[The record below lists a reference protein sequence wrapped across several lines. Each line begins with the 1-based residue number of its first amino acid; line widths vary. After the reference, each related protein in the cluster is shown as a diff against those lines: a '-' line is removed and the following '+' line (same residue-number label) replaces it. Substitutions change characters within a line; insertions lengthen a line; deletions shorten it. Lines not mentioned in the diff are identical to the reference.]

1 MGETS
6 KLLLLVGFAYM
17 CYKGIVNAEAC
28 LTYIGTVVVLT
39 FIFGPEGLFTGD
51 ILLNLFGGGLIMGG
65 CYMLSDY
72 AFVSQKRKTSLRSH
86 SRYYYCGNSNF
97 QRLSGRN
104 LLWYFNSKLYGRN
117 VVLRVS
123 KACIWNFRKKRLKL
137 EEESMKNKNVKGLLA
152 LVVVTALS
160 FGVILGSKALAQNT
174 GAGDASKEAKVLE
187 ELDTKGAENIQ
198 KAVKTDKGYVVTVK
212 KKGYASDI
220 VMKVSFDE
228 KGETVTNAEVTE
240 QNETEGLGAK
250 IADAEFLSQFEGV
263 KAPVVLPGM
272 KLEGDSQE
280 KNSTEELKGA
290 VFADGTY
297 EAKGE
302 PMDGF
307 TDQVNMTVKDGKITE
322 VVWESVGEDGSKKSV
337 LSESGEYVMT
347 EDGPT
352 WKEQAEAMAAA
363 LVENQ
368 SLDFAALD
376 EQGKTDAVSGVSIS
390 VGGFVNLAEQC
401 MKEAAGITETP
412 VLQDGTYEA
421 KGEPADGYTDQVNMT
436 VKDGKITEVVWES
449 VGEDGSKKSVLS
461 ESGEYVMTENGP
473 TWKEQ
478 AEAMAA
484 ALVENQ
490 SLDFAELN
498 EQGKTDAVSGV
509 SISVGGFVD
518 LAQQCL
524 NQAAGI
530 EETKEQ
536 ETETP
541 AEGTQVDAVSGATIS
556 STAAVTGINDAYAF
570 LQTVK

>member
-1 MGETS
+1 
-6 KLLLLVGFAYM
+6 
-17 CYKGIVNAEAC
+17 
-28 LTYIGTVVVLT
+28 
-39 FIFGPEGLFTGD
+39 
-51 ILLNLFGGGLIMGG
+51 
-65 CYMLSDY
+65 
-72 AFVSQKRKTSLRSH
+72 
-86 SRYYYCGNSNF
+86 
-97 QRLSGRN
+97 
-104 LLWYFNSKLYGRN
+104 
-117 VVLRVS
+117 
-123 KACIWNFRKKRLKL
+123 
-137 EEESMKNKNVKGLLA
+137 MKNKTVRGILA

-160 FGVILGSKALAQNT
+160 FGVILGSKALAKDT
-174 GAGDASKEAKVLE
+174 GAGAASQEAKVLE

-228 KGETVTNAEVTE
+228 AGETVTAVEVTD

-272 KLEGDSQE
+272 KLESDSQKE
-280 KNSTEELKGA
+280 DSTEELKGA
-290 VFADGTY
+290 VLADGTY

-302 PMDGF
+302 PMDGY
-307 TDQVNMTVKDGKITE
+307 TDQVSMTVKEGKITE

-337 LSESGEYVMT
+337 LSETGEYVMT
-347 EDGPT
+347 EDGLT
-352 WKEQAEAMAAA
+352 WKEQAEAMAAT

-368 SLDFAALD
+368 SLEFANLN

-401 MKEAAGITETP
+401 MKEAAGLTQTLA
-412 VLQDGTYEA
+412 LQDGTYEA
-421 KGEPADGYTDQVNMT
+421 KGTPADGYTDQVTMT
-436 VKDGKITEVVWES
+436 VKEGKITEVAWES

-461 ESGEYVMTENGP
+461 ENGEYVMTEDGL

-490 SLDFAELN
+490 SLEFANLN

-509 SISVGGFVD
+509 SISVGGFVN
-518 LAQQCL
+518 LAQQCM

-530 EETKEQ
+530 EEAQEQ
-536 ETETP
+536 EAETP
-541 AEGTQVDAVSGATIS
+541 AEGTQVDAISGATVS
-556 STAAVTGINDAYAF
+556 STAAVTAINDAYAF
-570 LQTVK
+570 LQTLK

>member
-1 MGETS
+1 
-6 KLLLLVGFAYM
+6 
-17 CYKGIVNAEAC
+17 
-28 LTYIGTVVVLT
+28 
-39 FIFGPEGLFTGD
+39 
-51 ILLNLFGGGLIMGG
+51 
-65 CYMLSDY
+65 
-72 AFVSQKRKTSLRSH
+72 
-86 SRYYYCGNSNF
+86 
-97 QRLSGRN
+97 
-104 LLWYFNSKLYGRN
+104 
-117 VVLRVS
+117 
-123 KACIWNFRKKRLKL
+123 
-137 EEESMKNKNVKGLLA
+137 MKNKTVRGILA

-160 FGVILGSKALAQNT
+160 FGVILGSKALAKDT
-174 GAGDASKEAKVLE
+174 GAGSASQEAKVLE

-228 KGETVTNAEVTE
+228 AGETVTAVEVTD

-272 KLEGDSQE
+272 KLESESQKE
-280 KNSTEELKGA
+280 DSTEELKGA
-290 VFADGTY
+290 VLADGTY

-302 PMDGF
+302 PMDGY
-307 TDQVNMTVKDGKITE
+307 TDQVTMTVKDGKITE

-337 LSESGEYVMT
+337 LSENGEYVMT
-347 EDGPT
+347 EDGLT

-368 SLDFAALD
+368 SLEFANLN

-390 VGGFVNLAEQC
+390 VGGFVNLAQQC
-401 MKEAAGITETP
+401 MKEAAGLTQTLA
-412 VLQDGTYEA
+412 LQDGTYEA
-421 KGEPADGYTDQVNMT
+421 KGTPADGYTDQVTMT
-436 VKDGKITEVVWES
+436 VKEGKITEVAWES

-461 ESGEYVMTENGP
+461 ENGEYVMTEDGL

-490 SLDFAELN
+490 SLEFANLN

-509 SISVGGFVD
+509 SISVGGFVN
-518 LAQQCL
+518 LAQQCM

-530 EETKEQ
+530 EEAQEQ
-536 ETETP
+536 EAETP
-541 AEGTQVDAVSGATIS
+541 AEGTQVDAISGATVS
-556 STAAVTGINDAYAF
+556 STAAVTAINDAYAF
-570 LQTVK
+570 LQTLK

>member
-1 MGETS
+1 
-6 KLLLLVGFAYM
+6 
-17 CYKGIVNAEAC
+17 
-28 LTYIGTVVVLT
+28 
-39 FIFGPEGLFTGD
+39 
-51 ILLNLFGGGLIMGG
+51 
-65 CYMLSDY
+65 
-72 AFVSQKRKTSLRSH
+72 
-86 SRYYYCGNSNF
+86 
-97 QRLSGRN
+97 
-104 LLWYFNSKLYGRN
+104 
-117 VVLRVS
+117 
-123 KACIWNFRKKRLKL
+123 
-137 EEESMKNKNVKGLLA
+137 MKNKTVRGILA

-160 FGVILGSKALAQNT
+160 FGVILGSKALAKDT
-174 GAGDASKEAKVLE
+174 GAGAASQEAKVLE

-228 KGETVTNAEVTE
+228 AGETVTAVEVTD

-272 KLEGDSQE
+272 KLESDSQKE
-280 KNSTEELKGA
+280 DSTEELKDA
-290 VFADGTY
+290 VLADGTY

-302 PMDGF
+302 PMDGY
-307 TDQVNMTVKDGKITE
+307 TDQVSMTVKEGKITE

-337 LSESGEYVMT
+337 LSENGEYVMT
-347 EDGPT
+347 EDGLT

-368 SLDFAALD
+368 SLEFANLN

-401 MKEAAGITETP
+401 MKEAAGLTQTLA
-412 VLQDGTYEA
+412 LQDGTYEA
-421 KGEPADGYTDQVNMT
+421 KGTPADGYTDQVTMT
-436 VKDGKITEVVWES
+436 VKEGKITEVAWES

-461 ESGEYVMTENGP
+461 ENGEYVMTEDGL

-478 AEAMAA
+478 AEAMVA

-490 SLDFAELN
+490 SLEFANLN

-509 SISVGGFVD
+509 SISVGGFVN
-518 LAQQCL
+518 LAQQCM

-530 EETKEQ
+530 EEAQEQ
-536 ETETP
+536 EAETP
-541 AEGTQVDAVSGATIS
+541 AEGTQVDAISGATVS
-556 STAAVTGINDAYAF
+556 STAAVTAINDAYAF
-570 LQTVK
+570 LQTLK

>member
-1 MGETS
+1 
-6 KLLLLVGFAYM
+6 
-17 CYKGIVNAEAC
+17 
-28 LTYIGTVVVLT
+28 
-39 FIFGPEGLFTGD
+39 
-51 ILLNLFGGGLIMGG
+51 
-65 CYMLSDY
+65 
-72 AFVSQKRKTSLRSH
+72 
-86 SRYYYCGNSNF
+86 
-97 QRLSGRN
+97 
-104 LLWYFNSKLYGRN
+104 
-117 VVLRVS
+117 
-123 KACIWNFRKKRLKL
+123 
-137 EEESMKNKNVKGLLA
+137 MKNKTVRGILA

-160 FGVILGSKALAQNT
+160 FGVILGSKALAKDT
-174 GAGDASKEAKVLE
+174 GAGAASLEAKVLE

-228 KGETVTNAEVTE
+228 AGETVTAVEVTD

-272 KLEGDSQE
+272 KLESDSQKE
-280 KNSTEELKGA
+280 DSTEELKDA
-290 VFADGTY
+290 VLADGTY

-302 PMDGF
+302 PMDGY
-307 TDQVNMTVKDGKITE
+307 TDQVSMTVKDGKITE

-337 LSESGEYVMT
+337 LSENGEYVMT
-347 EDGPT
+347 EDGLT

-368 SLDFAALD
+368 SLEFANLN

-401 MKEAAGITETP
+401 MKEAAGLTQTLA
-412 VLQDGTYEA
+412 LQDGTYEV
-421 KGEPADGYTDQVNMT
+421 KGTPADGYTDQVSMT

-461 ESGEYVMTENGP
+461 ETGEYVMTEDGL

-490 SLDFAELN
+490 SLEFANLN

-509 SISVGGFVD
+509 SISVGGFVN
-518 LAQQCL
+518 LAQQCM

-530 EETKEQ
+530 EEPQEQ
-536 ETETP
+536 EAETP
-541 AEGTQVDAVSGATIS
+541 AEGTQVDAISGATVS
-556 STAAVTGINDAYAF
+556 STAAVTAINDAYAF
-570 LQTVK
+570 LQTLK

>member
-1 MGETS
+1 
-6 KLLLLVGFAYM
+6 
-17 CYKGIVNAEAC
+17 
-28 LTYIGTVVVLT
+28 
-39 FIFGPEGLFTGD
+39 
-51 ILLNLFGGGLIMGG
+51 
-65 CYMLSDY
+65 
-72 AFVSQKRKTSLRSH
+72 
-86 SRYYYCGNSNF
+86 
-97 QRLSGRN
+97 
-104 LLWYFNSKLYGRN
+104 
-117 VVLRVS
+117 
-123 KACIWNFRKKRLKL
+123 
-137 EEESMKNKNVKGLLA
+137 MKNKTVRGILA

-160 FGVILGSKALAQNT
+160 FGVILGSKALAKDT
-174 GAGDASKEAKVLE
+174 GAGAASQEAKVLE

-220 VMKVSFDE
+220 VMQVSFDE
-228 KGETVTNAEVTE
+228 AGETVTAVEVTD

-272 KLEGDSQE
+272 KLESDSQKE
-280 KNSTEELKGA
+280 DSTEELKDA
-290 VFADGTY
+290 VLADGTY

-302 PMDGF
+302 PMDGY
-307 TDQVNMTVKDGKITE
+307 TDQVSMTVKEGKITE

-337 LSESGEYVMT
+337 LSENGEYVMT
-347 EDGPT
+347 EDGLT

-368 SLDFAALD
+368 SLEFANLN

-401 MKEAAGITETP
+401 MKEAAGLTQTLA
-412 VLQDGTYEA
+412 LQDGTYEA
-421 KGEPADGYTDQVNMT
+421 KGTPADGYTDQVTMT
-436 VKDGKITEVVWES
+436 VKEGKITEVAWES

-461 ESGEYVMTENGP
+461 ENGEYVMTEDGL

-478 AEAMAA
+478 AEAMVA

-490 SLDFAELN
+490 SLEFANLN

-509 SISVGGFVD
+509 SISVGGFVN
-518 LAQQCL
+518 LAQQCM

-530 EETKEQ
+530 EEAQEQ
-536 ETETP
+536 EAETP
-541 AEGTQVDAVSGATIS
+541 AEGTQVDAISGATVS
-556 STAAVTGINDAYAF
+556 STAAVTAINDAYAF
-570 LQTVK
+570 LQTLK

>member
-1 MGETS
+1 
-6 KLLLLVGFAYM
+6 
-17 CYKGIVNAEAC
+17 
-28 LTYIGTVVVLT
+28 
-39 FIFGPEGLFTGD
+39 
-51 ILLNLFGGGLIMGG
+51 
-65 CYMLSDY
+65 
-72 AFVSQKRKTSLRSH
+72 
-86 SRYYYCGNSNF
+86 
-97 QRLSGRN
+97 
-104 LLWYFNSKLYGRN
+104 
-117 VVLRVS
+117 
-123 KACIWNFRKKRLKL
+123 
-137 EEESMKNKNVKGLLA
+137 MKNKTVRGILA

-160 FGVILGSKALAQNT
+160 FGVILGSKALAKDT
-174 GAGDASKEAKVLE
+174 GAGAASQEAKVLE

-228 KGETVTNAEVTE
+228 AGETVTAVEVTD

-250 IADAEFLSQFEGV
+250 IADAEFLSQFEGL

-272 KLEGDSQE
+272 KLESESQKE
-280 KNSTEELKGA
+280 DSTEELKGA
-290 VFADGTY
+290 VLADGTY

-302 PMDGF
+302 PMDGY
-307 TDQVNMTVKDGKITE
+307 TDQVSMTVKEGKITE

-337 LSESGEYVMT
+337 LSENGEYVMT
-347 EDGPT
+347 EDGLT

-368 SLDFAALD
+368 SLEFANLN

-390 VGGFVNLAEQC
+390 VGGFVNLAQQC
-401 MKEAAGITETP
+401 MKEAAGLTQTLA
-412 VLQDGTYEA
+412 LQDGTYEA
-421 KGEPADGYTDQVNMT
+421 KGTPADGYTDQVTMT
-436 VKDGKITEVVWES
+436 VKEGKITEVAWES

-461 ESGEYVMTENGP
+461 ENGEYVMTEDGL

-490 SLDFAELN
+490 SLEFANLN

-509 SISVGGFVD
+509 SISVGGFVN
-518 LAQQCL
+518 LAQQCM

-530 EETKEQ
+530 EEPQEQ
-536 ETETP
+536 EAETP
-541 AEGTQVDAVSGATIS
+541 AEGTQVDAISGATVS
-556 STAAVTGINDAYAF
+556 STAAVTAINDAYAF
-570 LQTVK
+570 LQTLK